1 MNPKI
6 HKLRDELTKV
16 NAKLATLQDRKQE
29 LEKQLLEAENT
40 DIVGL
45 VRAQGYSLEQ
55 FAELLKLIQANSVPA
70 RASIPG
76 EEANDHETA

>member
-6 HKLRDELTKV
+6 HKLRDELAKV
-16 NAKLATLQDRKQE
+16 DAKLSTLQERKQE
-29 LEKQLLEAENT
+29 LEKQLLEAENS

-55 FAELLKLIQANSVPA
+55 FAELLKLLKANPVPA
-70 RASIPG
+70 QASIPG
-76 EEANDHETA
+76 EEANDHEDE